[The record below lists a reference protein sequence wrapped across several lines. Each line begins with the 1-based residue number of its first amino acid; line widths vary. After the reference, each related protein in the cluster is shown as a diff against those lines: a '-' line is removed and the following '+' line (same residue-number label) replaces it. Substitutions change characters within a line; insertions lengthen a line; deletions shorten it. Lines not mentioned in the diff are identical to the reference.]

1 MTVFIVVHS
10 GGAYSDAYHN
20 NLTVFLTQEEA
31 ESHIAEQ
38 NRLHDLF
45 EPYSFTDYDYTK
57 LNPWFEQWEEI
68 NGKYNAFDLPAGT
81 PNRRTLVSAEH
92 HKALHARLA
101 WAKAMIFEKIDA
113 GLASSDCPLSDEQRA
128 MLATSNYQNP
138 VASLDD
144 CSVEDVELVAGSA
157 LWRILSEQQEKEKSE

>member
-31 ESHIAEQ
+31 ESHIVEQ

-45 EPYSFTDYDYTK
+45 EPYSFRDYDYVK
-57 LNPWFEQWEEI
+57 LNPYFDQWDNA
-68 NGKYNAFDLPAGT
+68 NGKYNSFDLPAGT

-101 WAKAMIFEKIDA
+101 WAKQQIYDKIDA
-113 GLASSDCPLSDEQRA
+113 GLSAEDCPLTDEQRA
-128 MLATSNYQNP
+128 MLVASNYDNRWNHLTI
-138 VASLDD
+138 VVLKM
-144 CSVEDVELVAGSA
+144 LN
-157 LWRILSEQQEKEKSE
+157 LLSGLLCGEF